1 MDEGLAQHDRWSSG
15 EAYERYVGRW
25 SRPVARDFVAWLAL
39 GINADWLDV
48 GCGTGA
54 LTEILLAQ
62 ATPARVEGIDAS
74 EAYVATARA
83 AVVDKR
89 VAFRVGDAQELPF
102 RDGEFDAAVSG
113 LVLNFVP
120 DGRRMVSEMRR
131 VVKGGGT
138 VAVYVWDYAGE
149 MQLMRRFWDAAMVL
163 DPGAA
168 ALDEGSRFSVTRPES
183 LKTLFEGAGL
193 GDVSLKAIDVPTHFR
208 SFDDYWQPFLGGNG
222 AAPGYCMS
230 LSEERRAALRERLR
244 STLPVEPDGSIRL
257 SARAQAV
264 KGRVK

>member
-1 MDEGLAQHDRWSSG
+1 MNEGLARHDRWSSG

-25 SRPVARDFVAWLAL
+25 SRPVAGDFVAWLAL
-39 GINADWLDV
+39 AVHSDWLDV

-54 LTEILLAQ
+54 LTEVLLAQ
-62 ATPARVEGIDAS
+62 AAPGRVEGIDAS

-83 AVVDKR
+83 AVVDTR
-89 VAFRVGDAQELPF
+89 VAFRVGDAQESPF

-149 MQLMRRFWDAAMVL
+149 MQLMRRFWDAAVAL
-163 DPGAA
+163 DPDVA
-168 ALDEGSRFSVTRPES
+168 ALDEGARFSVTRPES
-183 LKTLFEGAGL
+183 LKALFEDAGL
-193 GDVSLKAIDVPTHFR
+193 GEVSSRT
-208 SFDDYWQPFLGGNG
+208 G
-222 AAPGYCMS
+222 AS
-230 LSEERRAALRERLR
+230 
-244 STLPVEPDGSIRL
+244 GS
-257 SARAQAV
+257 AH
-264 KGRVK
+264 GRGL